1 MGPTVLGHF
10 AFFRLSE
17 AFWALPAAQ
26 RRDQAAA
33 WWERLGSVAARVH
46 LYQVFPSR
54 VDADLLIWS
63 AEPVEE
69 AGIPARFFERF
80 ARAVNDCRTL
90 FLPVLTL
97 WGFTRPSIYA
107 SGRSPQEIDPFEEGR
122 KPYLILYPF
131 VKTTD
136 WYLMSKDARQ
146 GMMNEHIRVGKQ
158 YPSIQQW
165 LLYSFGLQ
173 DQEWV
178 VVYETEDLVL
188 FSDLVQVLRSTEV
201 RRYTLRDTP
210 IFTAIHRTPEEML
223 ALLG

>member
-1 MGPTVLGHF
+1 MERTVLGHF
-10 AFFRLSE
+10 AFFSLSE

-26 RRDQAAA
+26 RRAQAAA
-33 WWERLGSVAARVH
+33 WWERMAGVAARAY

-54 VDADLLIWS
+54 IEADLLIWS

-69 AGIPARFFERF
+69 AGAPARFFERF
-80 ARAVNDCRTL
+80 ARAANDCRTL
-90 FLPVLTL
+90 FRPVLTL

-107 SGRSPQEIDPFEEGR
+107 AGRSPQEMDPFDEDR

-131 VKTTD
+131 VKTAD

-158 YPSIQQW
+158 YPAIRQW
-165 LLYSFGLQ
+165 LLYAFGLQ
-173 DQEWV
+173 DQEFV

-188 FSDLVQVLRSTEV
+188 FSDLVQALRGTEA
-201 RRYTLRDTP
+201 RRYTLRDIP
-210 IFTAIHRTPEEML
+210 IFTALYRPPEATL